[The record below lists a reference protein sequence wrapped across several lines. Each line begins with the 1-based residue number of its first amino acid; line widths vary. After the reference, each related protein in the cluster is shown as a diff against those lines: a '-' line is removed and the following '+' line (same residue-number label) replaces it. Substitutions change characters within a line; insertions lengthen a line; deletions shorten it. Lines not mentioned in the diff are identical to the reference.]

1 MATFIQLQTQIQKLQ
16 KEAESLRKRE
26 MAETIA
32 TIKRA
37 ISAFGLTAEDLGL
50 SPRSSSKHSAAAH
63 NTVSVKH
70 RGRPVNVDGALNLKE
85 SRKKRS
91 PKANAEKKHSSGL
104 DKRSIVAPKYR
115 DSTTGATWTG
125 RGKQPKWLVQAL
137 VSGKTLQDFKI

>member
-32 TIKRA
+32 NIKRA
-37 ISAFGLTAEDLGL
+37 INAFGLTAEDLGL
-50 SPRSSSKHSAAAH
+50 TPRAPSKHSAAAD
-63 NTVSVKH
+63 NTASTKR
-70 RGRPVNVDGALNLKE
+70 RGRPVNANGALNLKE
-85 SRKKRS
+85 THKKRS
-91 PKANAEKKHSSGL
+91 SKVNTEKKNSSGL

-125 RGKQPKWLVQAL
+125 RGKQPKWVAQAL
-137 VSGKTLQDFKI
+137 ASGKTLQDFKI